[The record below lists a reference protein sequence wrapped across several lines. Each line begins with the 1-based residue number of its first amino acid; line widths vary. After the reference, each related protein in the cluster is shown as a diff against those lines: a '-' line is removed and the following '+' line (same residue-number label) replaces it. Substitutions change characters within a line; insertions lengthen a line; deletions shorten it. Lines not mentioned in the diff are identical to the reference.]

1 MENTIAILKNK
12 TLGKAHMRRRFLVAV
27 GIKKRP
33 NPIDIITGSGR
44 RGITHA
50 Y

>member
-1 MENTIAILKNK
+1 
-12 TLGKAHMRRRFLVAV
+12 MRRRFFVAV
-27 GIKKRP
+27 GIRKSP

-44 RGITHA
+44 RGITQA

>member
-1 MENTIAILKNK
+1 MQ
-12 TLGKAHMRRRFLVAV
+12 RRFFVAV
-27 GIKKRP
+27 EIRKSP

-44 RGITHA
+44 IGIAQT

>member
-1 MENTIAILKNK
+1 
-12 TLGKAHMRRRFLVAV
+12 MRRRFFVAA

-50 Y
+50 YCYVCSIRKEIEILT